1 MEAELEKILANKDK
15 LKAEKLDTLKFAD
28 AITTRIVKDKTTS
41 YKGEASKST
50 STLKTII
57 GNTYNWLDSHND
69 VHVKDCF
76 KQSLEENKQVFHLH
90 DHEFKISSQ
99 VGEVKDV
106 YERSMSWKD
115 LGVDKEGETQVLAMD
130 TDISKTYDTR
140 IKEDYLSNK
149 INQHS
154 VGMRYVK
161 VDLAVN
167 TTDEDYKEEKKLWD
181 ETIDLLGNR
190 EKAES
195 QNYFWVVKEAKLVE
209 ISCVLRGSN
218 ELTPT
223 IKEEAAQLDDADI
236 QLIRNTLNFI

>member
-28 AITTRIVKDKTTS
+28 AIATRIVKDKTTS
-41 YKGEASKST
+41 HKSEAFKST

-106 YERSMSWKD
+106 YERSMAWKD

-130 TDISKTYDTR
+130 TDISKTYDSR
-140 IKEDYLSNK
+140 IKDDYLSNK